1 MIVIEN
7 RQIEMPHAGT
17 TIYNTGFIIHN
28 MKNMYI
34 ITLLCISL
42 ISCNSPATTTNFL
55 SKETLIKN
63 DSKIMGRGYF
73 TFLVFVNENEIN
85 EIVYYYIINNKTK
98 SPSCSKIN
106 EKRYNVNEYIKEHN
120 VDRFETAKQFATAGK
135 YYAYLVDNFL
145 DMTNDEKIV
154 FLNKLSSEK
163 NSK

>member
-1 MIVIEN
+1 
-7 RQIEMPHAGT
+7 
-17 TIYNTGFIIHN
+17 

-42 ISCNSPATTTNFL
+42 IGCNSPATTTNFL

-120 VDRFETAKQFATAGK
+120 VDRFETAKQFAAAGK
-135 YYAYLVDNFL
+135 YYAYLVANFL

-154 FLNKLSSEK
+154 FLNKLSSK
-163 NSK
+163 NFSR

>member
-98 SPSCSKIN
+98 VPAAPKSMRK
-106 EKRYNVNEYIKEHN
+106 
-120 VDRFETAKQFATAGK
+120 DT
-135 YYAYLVDNFL
+135 
-145 DMTNDEKIV
+145 M
-154 FLNKLSSEK
+154 
-163 NSK
+163 